1 MGVVYR
7 VLAVVAALA
16 VVVAGVLAV
25 ALSGGADEVAAR
37 PVAAPPAVPSSSALS
52 PPASAGPSAGSSS
65 APSASASVSAAPSS
79 ESSASAAPSDDPLAG
94 VADPPSATASAVA
107 APVSSAVPS
116 ASAPAPSATPS
127 PGASIAPG
135 YTALEALAADRRV
148 PKLPG
153 RIRLRALPGKP
164 IATKGTIKDV
174 KAGVSVPRLSS
185 PWKRYGA
192 APFTSKQVLPK
203 AGTSPR
209 GMLVSC
215 PVPIEAQERLRDTA
229 LLAARWTLNHH
240 PKGAVIRWLGAQ
252 PIKKGWTL
260 YYQVKYGKRSSAAA
274 VAVLDAGRDRPAL
287 VFVSIP
293 DAQKKRWADIR
304 RVMSGVRVLG

>member
-1 MGVVYR
+1 MRVVYR

-16 VVVAGVLAV
+16 VVVAGGLAI
-25 ALSGGADEVAAR
+25 ALSGEADEVAAR

-52 PPASAGPSAGSSS
+52 PPASPALSADPSAAASAPPSS
-65 APSASASVSAAPSS
+65 AASEDPAAGS
-79 ESSASAAPSDDPLAG
+79 
-94 VADPPSATASAVA
+94 ADPPSATSSAVA

-116 ASAPAPSATPS
+116 DPSASGVPAPSASGVPAPSATPS
-127 PGASIAPG
+127 PGATIAPG

-153 RIRLRALPGKP
+153 RIRMRALPGKP
-164 IATKGTIKDV
+164 VATSGTIKDV
-174 KAGVSVPRLSS
+174 KAGVSVPRLRG

-203 AGTSPR
+203 AGASPR
-209 GMLVSC
+209 AMLVSC
-215 PVPIEAQERLRDTA
+215 PVPIEAQKRLRETA

-240 PKGAVIRWLGAQ
+240 PKGAVIRWLGTQ

-260 YYQVKYGKRSSAAA
+260 YYQVKYGKRSSVAA